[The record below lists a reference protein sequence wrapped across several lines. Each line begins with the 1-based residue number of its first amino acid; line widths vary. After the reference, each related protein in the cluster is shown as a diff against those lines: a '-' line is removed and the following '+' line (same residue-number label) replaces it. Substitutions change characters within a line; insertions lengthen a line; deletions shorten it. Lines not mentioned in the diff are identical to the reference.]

1 MITIEKPEIIYLD
14 DKARLQAQFNIDG
27 EHKLIWF
34 EVEKK
39 YSEYLCFERS
49 DAFVI
54 GVLNYAMR
62 NGHDIIC
69 KAPMGEDLYY
79 QITTYLI
86 DAIYKG
92 SNKLYKTKII
102 AEVDNSKI
110 KSANAVGTGISCG
123 IDSFHAILMNTN
135 SKFRHHNITHLAFNN
150 VGSHGEGEKAKRLYN
165 GRKKMIMK
173 FADEFHYELIES
185 NSNIY
190 NEIPQNHFM
199 THTYTSS
206 FAIYALQKLYSVYY
220 YASGRKFSDFSLK
233 DTYNKDCSYYD
244 LLLSNMFSTNELK
257 IYSEGATS
265 SRLEKTK
272 QVSNYEP
279 SYNYLN
285 VCTNNVVNCNKCEK
299 CVRTLLALDAL
310 KKLDKYKTVFD
321 IEYYK
326 KNKQKYYKTLVYQT
340 LRKNHNY
347 VEIYPYLKSQI
358 TFLTK
363 IKGAIMYFPSLVI
376 SFIPIKWKPFL
387 KRLFIKSSKK

>member
-1 MITIEKPEIIYLD
+1 MITIEKPEVIYLD

-62 NGHDIIC
+62 NGHDITC

-92 SNKLYKTKII
+92 SSKLYKTKII
-102 AEVDNSKI
+102 AEVDNSKL

-123 IDSFHAILMNTN
+123 IDSFHAILMHTN
-135 SKFRHHNITHLAFNN
+135 SKFKHHNITHLSFNN

-165 GRKKMIMK
+165 GRKKLVEK
-173 FADEFHYELIES
+173 FANEFHYELIES

-190 NEIPQNHFM
+190 NEIPQNHLL
-199 THTYTSS
+199 THTYTSC
-206 FAIYALQKLYSVYY
+206 FAIYCMQKLYSIYY
-220 YASGRKFSDFSLK
+220 YSSGHTFLEFSLNNNEK
-233 DTYNKDCSYYD
+233 YDAAFYD
-244 LLLSNMFSTNELK
+244 LLTLDMFSTGTIK
-257 IYSEGATS
+257 ILSEGGTL
-265 SRLEKTK
+265 SRLEKTR

-285 VCTNNVVNCNKCEK
+285 VCTDNVVNCSKCEK
-299 CVRTLLALDAL
+299 CVRTLLALEVLD
-310 KKLDKYKTVFD
+310 KLDNYKTVFD

-326 KNKQKYYKTLVYQT
+326 NNKQKYYKTLVYQK
-340 LRKNHNY
+340 LRKNSNY

-363 IKGAIMYFPSLVI
+363 IKGTIIYFPSFII
-376 SFIPIKWKPFL
+376 SFIPKKWKPFL
-387 KRLFIKSSKK
+387 KRLFIKSIKA